1 MVAAYSIVQ
10 VIATFIVKLSFD
22 LQLRLFWL
30 IYNRRSGFLPAHNE
44 ELSMGSATKSKII
57 ISMAI
62 AGLTLAGCASTANQ
76 GSSSTS
82 SSSTSASTATSGSAS
97 AQYLVQNVGDRV
109 FFQTDQSN
117 LDGSA
122 RATLRNQA
130 QWLAQNGSI
139 NLIIEGHA
147 DERGTREYN
156 LALGARRANA
166 VRDFLIS
173 EGVDGNRLQTISYG
187 KERPVSLCSEEA
199 CWSKNRRSVAT
210 IR

>member
-1 MVAAYSIVQ
+1 
-10 VIATFIVKLSFD
+10 
-22 LQLRLFWL
+22 
-30 IYNRRSGFLPAHNE
+30 
-44 ELSMGSATKSKII
+44 MGQSTKSKIL
-57 ISMAI
+57 ISVAV
-62 AGLTLAGCASTANQ
+62 AGLTLAGCASTTQPA
-76 GSSSTS
+76 STS
-82 SSSTSASTATSGSAS
+82 TSTGSAAAATTSSS

-130 QWLAQNGSI
+130 QWLSQNNSV
-139 NLIIEGHA
+139 NLVIEGHA

-173 EGVDGNRLQTISYG
+173 EGVNGSRLQTISYG

-199 CWSKNRRSVAT
+199 CWSKNRRGVAT

>member
-1 MVAAYSIVQ
+1 
-10 VIATFIVKLSFD
+10 
-22 LQLRLFWL
+22 
-30 IYNRRSGFLPAHNE
+30 
-44 ELSMGSATKSKII
+44 MGQSTKSKIL
-57 ISMAI
+57 ISVAV
-62 AGLTLAGCASTANQ
+62 AGLTLAGCASTTQPA
-76 GSSSTS
+76 STS
-82 SSSTSASTATSGSAS
+82 TSTGSAAAATTSSS

-130 QWLAQNGSI
+130 QWLSQNSGV

-173 EGVDGNRLQTISYG
+173 EGVNGSRLQTISYG

-199 CWSKNRRSVAT
+199 CWSKNRRAVAT

>member
-10 VIATFIVKLSFD
+10 VIVTFIVKLSFD

-30 IYNRRSGFLPAHNE
+30 IYKRRSGFLPAHNE
-44 ELSMGSATKSKII
+44 ELSMGSPTKSKII

>member
-1 MVAAYSIVQ
+1 
-10 VIATFIVKLSFD
+10 
-22 LQLRLFWL
+22 
-30 IYNRRSGFLPAHNE
+30 
-44 ELSMGSATKSKII
+44 MGQSTKSKIL
-57 ISMAI
+57 ISVAV
-62 AGLTLAGCASTANQ
+62 AGLTLAGCASTTQPA
-76 GSSSTS
+76 STS
-82 SSSTSASTATSGSAS
+82 TSTGSASAVTPSSS

-130 QWLAQNGSI
+130 QWLSQNSGV

-156 LALGARRANA
+156 LALGVRRANA

-173 EGVDGNRLQTISYG
+173 EGVNGSRLQTISYG

>member
-1 MVAAYSIVQ
+1 
-10 VIATFIVKLSFD
+10 
-22 LQLRLFWL
+22 
-30 IYNRRSGFLPAHNE
+30 
-44 ELSMGSATKSKII
+44 MGQSTKSKIL
-57 ISMAI
+57 ISVAV
-62 AGLTLAGCASTANQ
+62 AGLTLAGCASTTQPA
-76 GSSSTS
+76 STSTSTS
-82 SSSTSASTATSGSAS
+82 SAAAANTSSS

-130 QWLAQNGSI
+130 QWLSQNSSV

-173 EGVDGNRLQTISYG
+173 EGVNGSRLQTISYG

>member
-1 MVAAYSIVQ
+1 
-10 VIATFIVKLSFD
+10 
-22 LQLRLFWL
+22 
-30 IYNRRSGFLPAHNE
+30 
-44 ELSMGSATKSKII
+44 MGQSTKSKIL
-57 ISMAI
+57 ISVAV
-62 AGLTLAGCASTANQ
+62 AGLTLAGCASTTQPA
-76 GSSSTS
+76 STS
-82 SSSTSASTATSGSAS
+82 TSTGSAAAATTSSS

-130 QWLAQNGSI
+130 QWLSQNSGV

-173 EGVDGNRLQTISYG
+173 EGVNGSRLQTISYG

>member
-1 MVAAYSIVQ
+1 MGHNSKLKIIAAMAVTGAFLAACAPTGAPTTARTAPVAPVAASQ
-10 VIATFIVKLSFD
+10 PSEDT
-22 LQLRLFWL
+22 
-30 IYNRRSGFLPAHNE
+30 
-44 ELSMGSATKSKII
+44 
-57 ISMAI
+57 
-62 AGLTLAGCASTANQ
+62 
-76 GSSSTS
+76 
-82 SSSTSASTATSGSAS
+82 
-97 AQYLVQNVGDRV
+97 QYLVENVGDRV
-109 FFQTDQSN
+109 FFATDQSN

-130 QWLAQNGSI
+130 AWLNQNADI
-139 NLIIEGHA
+139 RLTIEGHA

-173 EGVDGNRLQTISYG
+173 EGVNGSRLQTISYG

-199 CWSKNRRSVAT
+199 CWSKNRRGVAT

>member
-1 MVAAYSIVQ
+1 MVATYSIIQ
-10 VIATFIVKLSFD
+10 VIVTFIVKLSFD

-30 IYNRRSGFLPAHNE
+30 IYKRRTVFLPAHNE
-44 ELSMGSATKSKII
+44 ELSMGSPTKSKII

>member
-1 MVAAYSIVQ
+1 
-10 VIATFIVKLSFD
+10 
-22 LQLRLFWL
+22 
-30 IYNRRSGFLPAHNE
+30 
-44 ELSMGSATKSKII
+44 MGQSTKSKILI
-57 ISMAI
+57 AMTV
-62 AGLTLAGCASTANQ
+62 AGLTLAGCASTTTPASV
-76 GSSSTS
+76 SSST
-82 SSSTSASTATSGSAS
+82 GSAASS
-97 AQYLVQNVGDRV
+97 AASAGSQYLVQNVGDRV

-117 LDGSA
+117 LNGSA

-130 QWLAQNGSI
+130 QWLAQNGSV

-147 DERGTREYN
+147 DERGTRDYN

-173 EGVDGNRLQTISYG
+173 EGVNGNRLQTISYG

-199 CWSKNRRSVAT
+199 CWSKNRRVVAT

>member
-1 MVAAYSIVQ
+1 
-10 VIATFIVKLSFD
+10 
-22 LQLRLFWL
+22 
-30 IYNRRSGFLPAHNE
+30 
-44 ELSMGSATKSKII
+44 MGQSTKSKIL
-57 ISMAI
+57 ISVAL
-62 AGLTLAGCASTANQ
+62 AGLTLAGCASTTQPA
-76 GSSSTS
+76 STS
-82 SSSTSASTATSGSAS
+82 TSTGSAAAATTSSS

-130 QWLAQNGSI
+130 QWLSQNSSV

-173 EGVDGNRLQTISYG
+173 EGVNGSRLQTISYG

>member
-1 MVAAYSIVQ
+1 
-10 VIATFIVKLSFD
+10 
-22 LQLRLFWL
+22 
-30 IYNRRSGFLPAHNE
+30 
-44 ELSMGSATKSKII
+44 MGQSTKSKIL
-57 ISMAI
+57 ISVAV
-62 AGLTLAGCASTANQ
+62 AGLTLAGCASTTQPA
-76 GSSSTS
+76 STS
-82 SSSTSASTATSGSAS
+82 TSTGSASAVTPSSS

-122 RATLRNQA
+122 RATLRNHA
-130 QWLAQNGSI
+130 QWLSQNSSV

-173 EGVDGNRLQTISYG
+173 EGVNGSRLQTISYG

>member
-1 MVAAYSIVQ
+1 
-10 VIATFIVKLSFD
+10 
-22 LQLRLFWL
+22 
-30 IYNRRSGFLPAHNE
+30 
-44 ELSMGSATKSKII
+44 MGHKSKLKI
-57 ISMAI
+57 ISAVVMT
-62 AGLTLAGCASTANQ
+62 GLFIAGCASTGG
-76 GSSSTS
+76 GSSSS
-82 SSSTSASTATSGSAS
+82 SSVSPVAAPVAAPSAD
-97 AQYLVQNVGDRV
+97 AQYLVENVGDRV
-109 FFQTDQSN
+109 FFSTDQSN

-130 QWLAQNGSI
+130 AWLKQNAD
-139 NLIIEGHA
+139 LRLTIEGHA

-173 EGVDGNRLQTISYG
+173 EGVSGNRLQTISYG
-187 KERPVSLCSEEA
+187 KERPVSLCSEES

>member
-1 MVAAYSIVQ
+1 
-10 VIATFIVKLSFD
+10 
-22 LQLRLFWL
+22 
-30 IYNRRSGFLPAHNE
+30 
-44 ELSMGSATKSKII
+44 MGQSTKSKIL
-57 ISMAI
+57 ISVAV
-62 AGLTLAGCASTANQ
+62 AGLTLAGCASTTQPA
-76 GSSSTS
+76 STS
-82 SSSTSASTATSGSAS
+82 TSTGSASTVTPSSS

-130 QWLAQNGSI
+130 QWLSQNSSV

-173 EGVDGNRLQTISYG
+173 EGVNGSRLQTISYG

>member
-1 MVAAYSIVQ
+1 MFAQ
-10 VIATFIVKLSFD
+10 T
-22 LQLRLFWL
+22 
-30 IYNRRSGFLPAHNE
+30 E
-44 ELSMGSATKSKII
+44 EHSMGQSTKSKIL
-57 ISMAI
+57 ISVAV
-62 AGLTLAGCASTANQ
+62 AGLTLAGCASTTQPA
-76 GSSSTS
+76 STS
-82 SSSTSASTATSGSAS
+82 TSTGSAAAATTSSS

-130 QWLAQNGSI
+130 QWLSQNSGV

-173 EGVDGNRLQTISYG
+173 EGVNGSRLQTISFG

>member
-1 MVAAYSIVQ
+1 
-10 VIATFIVKLSFD
+10 
-22 LQLRLFWL
+22 
-30 IYNRRSGFLPAHNE
+30 
-44 ELSMGSATKSKII
+44 MGQPTKSKIL
-57 ISMAI
+57 ISVAV
-62 AGLTLAGCASTANQ
+62 AGLTLAGCASTSQ
-76 GSSSTS
+76 P
-82 SSSTSASTATSGSAS
+82 ASTATSTGSAAALTTSSS

-117 LDGSA
+117 LDGSS

-130 QWLAQNGSI
+130 QWLSQNSSV

-173 EGVDGNRLQTISYG
+173 EGVNGSRLQTISYG

-199 CWSKNRRSVAT
+199 CWSKNRRSVAS

>member
-1 MVAAYSIVQ
+1 
-10 VIATFIVKLSFD
+10 
-22 LQLRLFWL
+22 
-30 IYNRRSGFLPAHNE
+30 
-44 ELSMGSATKSKII
+44 MGQSTKSKIL
-57 ISMAI
+57 ISVAV
-62 AGLTLAGCASTANQ
+62 AGLTLAGCASTTQPA
-76 GSSSTS
+76 STSTSTS
-82 SSSTSASTATSGSAS
+82 SAAAATTSSS

-130 QWLAQNGSI
+130 QWLSQNSSV

-173 EGVDGNRLQTISYG
+173 EGVNGSRLQTISFG

>member
-1 MVAAYSIVQ
+1 
-10 VIATFIVKLSFD
+10 
-22 LQLRLFWL
+22 
-30 IYNRRSGFLPAHNE
+30 
-44 ELSMGSATKSKII
+44 MGSPTKSKII

-76 GSSSTS
+76 G

>member
-1 MVAAYSIVQ
+1 
-10 VIATFIVKLSFD
+10 
-22 LQLRLFWL
+22 
-30 IYNRRSGFLPAHNE
+30 
-44 ELSMGSATKSKII
+44 MGQSTKSKIL
-57 ISMAI
+57 ISMAV
-62 AGLTLAGCASTANQ
+62 AGLTLAGCASTTQPA
-76 GSSSTS
+76 STS
-82 SSSTSASTATSGSAS
+82 TSTATASAPATSSS

-130 QWLAQNGSI
+130 QWLTQNSGV

-173 EGVDGNRLQTISYG
+173 EGVNGSRLQTISYG